1 MNINLAGKL
10 RASTA
15 KAHTMAENSAFM
27 KCFQK
32 GVIKQETFRKFTA
45 CLYFIYSALEEEL
58 QRHKDDDVIG
68 LIYFPEID
76 RQQNLEEDLTF
87 YYGENW
93 REQINLI
100 PECKEFVDRIRE
112 VASNDLPLLVAHSYV
127 RYMGDLSGGQA
138 LKNLAR
144 SYMGLPED
152 KGTRFYEFDA
162 LNSIEAIKAFKDRY
176 RNALNSLPVDE
187 ETAEK
192 IADEAIKVFTLNMNT
207 MHGLEDEVKAA
218 LDEQTFAE
226 IVSKVT
232 PGSTENNPQE
242 QMVTSK

>member
-1 MNINLAGKL
+1 MNVNLAGKL

-32 GVIKQETFRKFTA
+32 GVIKQETFRKFSA

-58 QRHKDDDVIG
+58 ERHRDDNVIG
-68 LIYFPEID
+68 LIYFPEIN
-76 RQQNLEEDLTF
+76 RRKNLEEDLEF

-93 REQINLI
+93 REEIGII
-100 PECKEFVDRIRE
+100 PECQEFVDRIHE
-112 VASNDLPLLVAHSYV
+112 VAKTDLPLLVAHSYV

-144 SYMGLPED
+144 SFMGLPED
-152 KGTRFYEFDA
+152 KGTRFYEFDS
-162 LNSIEAIKAFKDRY
+162 LNSIEAIKEFKTKY

-187 ETAEK
+187 ATAEK
-192 IADEAIKVFTLNMNT
+192 IADEAIKVFTLNLNT

-218 LDEQTFAE
+218 IDEKTFAE
-226 IVSKVT
+226 IVSVVM
-232 PGSTENNPQE
+232 PGSTENHPHAP
-242 QMVTSK
+242 MVASK

>member
-1 MNINLAGKL
+1 MNINLASKL
-10 RASTA
+10 RESTA

-32 GVIKQETFRKFTA
+32 GVVKKETFRKFTA
-45 CLYFIYSALEEEL
+45 CLYFIYTALEEEL
-58 QRHKDDDVIG
+58 QRHKDDEVIS
-68 LIYFPEID
+68 LIYFPQIN
-76 RQQNLEEDLTF
+76 RRKNLEEDLKF

-112 VASNDLPLLVAHSYV
+112 VANNDLPLLVAHSYV

-144 SYMGLPED
+144 SYMNLPED
-152 KGTRFYEFDA
+152 KGTRFYEFDS
-162 LNSIEAIKAFKDRY
+162 LNSIEAIKDFKAKY
-176 RNALNSLPVDE
+176 RNALNALPVDE
-187 ETAEK
+187 ETGQK
-192 IADEAIKVFTLNMNT
+192 IADEAIRVFTLNLNT
-207 MHGLEDEVKAA
+207 MHGLESEVKAS
-218 LDEQTFAE
+218 LDEKTFAE

-232 PGSTENNPQE
+232 PGSTENNLQE
-242 QMVTSK
+242 KMVTSN